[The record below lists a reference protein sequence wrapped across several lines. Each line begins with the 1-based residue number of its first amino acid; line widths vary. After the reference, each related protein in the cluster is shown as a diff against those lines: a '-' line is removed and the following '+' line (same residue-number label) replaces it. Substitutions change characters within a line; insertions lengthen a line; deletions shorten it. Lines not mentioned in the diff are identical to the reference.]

1 MTIQVIVNK
10 LDKTNKR
17 HRYELLLWCFETHCT
32 MSNIATFVHIE
43 KYKTVSYIKRCY
55 NFPKLEQTSHSRA
68 SYIYL
73 EHTSVSVGQ
82 NHIQG
87 MILKI
92 VFWSSKGSK
101 NISKFQYKEK
111 LKTISKTN
119 NQNVL
124 IESLIDSLFI
134 IWQIS
139 NELKLKDV

>member
-17 HRYELLLWCFETHCT
+17 HRYELLLWCFETHCS

-73 EHTSVSVGQ
+73 EHTLVSVGQ
-82 NHIQG
+82 NCIQG

-92 VFWSSKGSK
+92 TFWSSKASK
-101 NISKFQYKEK
+101 NFLKSQYKEK
-111 LKTISKTN
+111 LKTIS
-119 NQNVL
+119 QL
-124 IESLIDSLFI
+124 IMETCSMNL
-134 IWQIS
+134 W
-139 NELKLKDV
+139 